1 MEFLLIIIVSFGAAI
16 LTFFSGFGLGTI
28 LLPVFAVF
36 FPVEMAIAMTA
47 IVHLANNFFKLFLVK
62 TFIDKSI
69 VIRFA
74 IPASIFAFIGAY
86 TLKLMTSDMVLLA
99 FTINNFNFEI
109 SLLKLIIGVL
119 MFIFA
124 IIELNK
130 KLQQITFSSSYL
142 PLGGSLSGFFGG
154 LSGHQGALRSMFLI
168 KSGLSKEA
176 FIATGIAT
184 AVLIDISRLSIYGFT
199 FFTKNENLTTINNA
213 YQLVVLACV
222 AAFLGSYL
230 GKKFLKKVTIDH
242 VNTIVGVMILT
253 TSFLLIFGII

>member
-1 MEFLLIIIVSFGAAI
+1 
-16 LTFFSGFGLGTI
+16 
-28 LLPVFAVF
+28 
-36 FPVEMAIAMTA
+36 
-47 IVHLANNFFKLFLVK
+47 
-62 TFIDKSI
+62 
-69 VIRFA
+69 
-74 IPASIFAFIGAY
+74 
-86 TLKLMTSDMVLLA
+86 VLLA